1 MVSSAF
7 SSWPLLLRLSGG
19 AIGFLNLWLSGSRNA
34 LAAVVVSMIVT
45 PLLCSKRRWL
55 MLWAGSFASLAG
67 LYLVLA
73 ADLPLPPAV
82 ARNLRFESLETMS
95 GRTDL
100 WSLGFEQFLERPWLG
115 YGFTRGADA
124 YAPFHARILQQVGDT
139 SPVLGRHPVVDGGYI
154 QSLLD
159 VGVIGSVFYIAIIL
173 AAIYNAAR
181 ISGTPNAPPIFACI
195 LFLAV
200 ANFAETI
207 IFSAI
212 KIQSVFFWY
221 LALVSSRLS
230 RASGVTVS
238 ASAGS
243 AESRGTASKRKRIV
257 IAAQE

>member
-1 MVSSAF
+1 MAD
-7 SSWPLLLRLSGG
+7 PLG
-19 AIGFLNLWLSGSRNA
+19 
-34 LAAVVVSMIVT
+34 
-45 PLLCSKRRWL
+45 
-55 MLWAGSFASLAG
+55 GSFASLAG

-82 ARNLRFESLETMS
+82 ARTLRFESLETMS

-100 WSLGFEQFLERPWLG
+100 WSLGFQQFLEKPWLG

-124 YAPFHARILQQVGDT
+124 YAPFRARILEQVGDT

-159 VGVIGSVFYIAIIL
+159 SGVIGSVFYVAIIL

-181 ISGTPNAPPIFACI
+181 IGGTPNAPPIFACI

-221 LALVSSRLS
+221 LALVSARLS
-230 RASGVTVS
+230 RPSGIAAA

-243 AESRGTASKRKRIV
+243 AQKAVTASKRSRIV
-257 IAAQE
+257 TAVQD

>member
-1 MVSSAF
+1 VVISAF
-7 SSWPLLLRLSGG
+7 FNWPLLLRLSGG

-34 LAAVVVSMIVT
+34 LAAAVVAMVVT
-45 PLLCSKRRWL
+45 PLVCGKKRWL
-55 MLWAGSFASLAG
+55 ILLGGSFASLAG

-82 ARNLRFESLETMS
+82 ARTLRFESLETMS

-100 WSLGFEQFLERPWLG
+100 WSLGFQQFLEKPWLG

-124 YAPFHARILQQVGDT
+124 YAPFHARILEQVGNT

-159 VGVIGSVFYIAIIL
+159 AGIIGSVFYVAIIL

-181 ISGTPNAPPIFACI
+181 IGAKPDAPPILACI

-221 LALVSSRLS
+221 LALVSARLS
-230 RASGVTVS
+230 RTSGIAAAAT
-238 ASAGS
+238 AGS
-243 AESRGTASKRKRIV
+243 ARKAVTTPKRPGIV
-257 IAAQE
+257 TVQK